1 MATITEKYH
10 LYQEGKVT
18 GKELLQEMRKGFPQY
33 ISQFNGIQD
42 SIQILKNKGILF
54 EQETPGKTKE
64 DLPPEAIWR
73 GVSVELTRMGKDPV
87 TCSDPVARE
96 RAEEIATA
104 NLLKDPLYYINRL
117 AGEKPKKTEEAPKQE
132 KLQEQETP
140 KEEVEEGCNMKPVQ
154 KKKIKEDH
162 TSNSNDKYVV
172 KPCKMGGYAVW
183 EGDVKVKMF
192 ADKERAQKF
201 AAERNSKEDK
211 KQQLKESL
219 KKVILETLKE
229 GLEPLQEHVT
239 APDNLAQYIDY
250 KAPNNPELAMKV
262 RESAKKLS
270 DYIYK
275 FEKQYLDARDNIEE
289 LYKEVGGYMAPA
301 VRQAFLKDLQE
312 VFASYGQI
320 PVPKSRFL
328 SPEEEAKLRQK
339 GVNINKDTF

>member
-1 MATITEKYH
+1 MATITERYH
-10 LYQEGKVT
+10 LYQEGRVT

-42 SIQILKNKGILF
+42 SIQILKNKGLLF
-54 EQETPGKTKE
+54 EQEIPTKTK
-64 DLPPEAIWR
+64 DSLPLEAIWR
-73 GVSVELTRMGKDPV
+73 GVDVELTRMGKDPV
-87 TCSDPVARE
+87 TCSDPIARE

-104 NLLKDPLYYINRL
+104 NLLKDPLYYINRI
-117 AGEKPKKTEEAPKQE
+117 AGEKPKKKEENPKQE

-140 KEEVEEGCNMKPVQ
+140 VKEGCNMKPVQ

-162 TSNSNDKYVV
+162 TSNPNDKYVV

-201 AAERNSKEDK
+201 ADQENKRESKTQELKESVKKLIVSVLKEDK
-211 KQQLKESL
+211 QS
-219 KKVILETLKE
+219 
-229 GLEPLQEHVT
+229 LQEHVT
-239 APDNLAQYIDY
+239 APDNLARFIDY
-250 KAPNNPELAMKV
+250 KAPNNPDLAIKV

-289 LYKEVGGYMAPA
+289 LYKEVGGYMAPS

>member
-1 MATITEKYH
+1 MATITERYH
-10 LYQEGKVT
+10 LYQEGKIT
-18 GKELLQEMRKGFPQY
+18 GKELLQEMRKGFPQH

-42 SIQILKNKGILF
+42 SVQILKNKGLLY
-54 EQETPGKTKE
+54 EQEIPTKTK
-64 DLPPEAIWR
+64 DSLPPEAIWR

-87 TCSDPVARE
+87 ECSDPVARE
-96 RAEEIATA
+96 RAEEIATE
-104 NLLKDPLYYINRL
+104 NLLKDPLYYINRI
-117 AGEKPKKTEEAPKQE
+117 AGEKPKKKEGTPKQE
-132 KLQEQETP
+132 KLQEQKTP
-140 KEEVEEGCNMKPVQ
+140 VKEGCNMKPVQ
-154 KKKIKEDH
+154 KKIKEDH
-162 TSNSNDKYVV
+162 TQNPGDRYVV

-183 EGDVKVKMF
+183 EGSEKVKMF
-192 ADKERAQKF
+192 ADKARAVAF
-201 AAERNSKEDK
+201 ADERNKKEEK
-211 KQQLKESL
+211 NKQLKESL
-219 KKVILETLKE
+219 KKVIVDVLKE
-229 GLEPLQEHVT
+229 DRKSLQEHVT

-250 KAPNNPELAMKV
+250 KAPNNPDLAVKV

-328 SPEEEAKLRQK
+328 SPEEESKLRQK
-339 GVNINKDTF
+339 GVNINKGTF